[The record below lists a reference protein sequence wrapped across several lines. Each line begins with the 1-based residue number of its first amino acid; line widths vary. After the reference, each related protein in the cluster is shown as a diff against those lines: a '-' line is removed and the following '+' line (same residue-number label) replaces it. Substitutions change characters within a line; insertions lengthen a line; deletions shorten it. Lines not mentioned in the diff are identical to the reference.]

1 MFWPKKAQLVDF
13 SCWLGS
19 QEKHLGIRDLP
30 ETFEGVGFLVLYSG
44 LGDDLEW
51 DSGNFKSILPGAFF
65 GMVKWPPTRT
75 SKRLRIESPV
85 YSPVF
90 FWWGGYVT
98 IRHFPPKIRV
108 HPGLCV
114 FWPSPG
120 STLSFLTWG
129 LSVTIGEKTWT
140 SFWSASGCLKRFFFV
155 GVKQEQDFVH
165 YLSTSPIGGDVKYL
179 YIMLFNHHQSLDI
192 IVSISKNGRQ
202 YPASVQ
208 ELRVGEY
215 H

>member
-1 MFWPKKAQLVDF
+1 
-13 SCWLGS
+13 
-19 QEKHLGIRDLP
+19 
-30 ETFEGVGFLVLYSG
+30 
-44 LGDDLEW
+44 
-51 DSGNFKSILPGAFF
+51 
-65 GMVKWPPTRT
+65 MVKWPPTRT

-98 IRHFPPKIRV
+98 IRHFTPKIRV

-140 SFWSASGCLKRFFFV
+140 SFWSAWGCLERFVLV
-155 GVKQEQDFVH
+155 GVKQQRDLFH

-179 YIMLFNHHQSLDI
+179 YIILFNAQKVGKGLRMVQPSSTTWYTCIHIIKGVETTNQVMACSQWSFFWCWNPQSQKKNEENPRVVAGILGRWG
-192 IVSISKNGRQ
+192 VS
-202 YPASVQ
+202 P
-208 ELRVGEY
+208 
-215 H
+215 